1 MIKQILYLCSGELPC
16 YPKQKVNLNAFV
28 GAGFALNDRNFLY
41 GNGQSSFQIVNVG
54 LRASKDV
61 KITEHYTLPVS
72 MMAMWNP
79 ALKYARIQLAATV
92 F

>member
-1 MIKQILYLCSGELPC
+1 MIKQIFYLCTGELSC

-61 KITEHYTLPVS
+61 KITEHYTLPV
-72 MMAMWNP
+72 
-79 ALKYARIQLAATV
+79 L
-92 F
+92 